1 MDRLQDEKEDLENVL
16 PAIADMQN
24 KYTQRLDEASDEIY
38 QLQRRIRDLQEENDQ
53 EEARKEARK
62 QPKKETMVEGSSR
75 SQIQSTLE
83 SAVSQALCMQT
94 GPSGFQLVA
103 IGVVK
108 NVVSTLSTMDVDFKS
123 DDRWDTSECFSTK
136 REKERKRVLSYQIK
150 KEHREAVK
158 KGKACKVLDLKSEWV
173 I

>member
-83 SAVSQALCMQT
+83 SAVSQALHMQT
-94 GPSGFQLVA
+94 GPSGSQLVA
-103 IGVVK
+103 MGAVE
-108 NVVSTLSTMDVDFKS
+108 NVGTILPTMDVDFKS
-123 DDRWDTSECFSTK
+123 DNRWDTYECSFTK
-136 REKERKRVLSYQIK
+136 REKERKRVLSYQI
-150 KEHREAVK
+150 
-158 KGKACKVLDLKSEWV
+158 
-173 I
+173 